1 MSQRYVRAAY
11 YGPRRTSTEV
21 ARLAEVIAYRPS
33 ELLDLLAF
41 ANAGSITLGT
51 AWFLAQLVK
60 TIVPLVVDYL
70 SRRRLLQ
77 TIEKLAAS
85 SSPARIEMTSQG
97 FVFDPCLCDV
107 PAGRPGSAW
116 LCVRPVRRP

>member
-1 MSQRYVRAAY
+1 M
-11 YGPRRTSTEV
+11 
-21 ARLAEVIAYRPS
+21 AEVIAYRPS

-60 TIVPLVVDYL
+60 SIVPLVVDYL

-85 SSPARIEMTSQG
+85 PPPARIEMTSQG
-97 FVFDPCLCDV
+97 GQERVTFGTTIRISRSHHPSCVSGTAGDLRFV
-107 PAGRPGSAW
+107 
-116 LCVRPVRRP
+116 